1 MKPVFYERYENS
13 VRPNLMEK
21 NGYTNI
27 YSVPKIEKI
36 VLNMGLGRKAQEKT
50 VLESALEGLSSIAG
64 QKPCITHAKNSI
76 SGFKIREGMPLGIK
90 TTLRGHYMYEFLHR
104 LVVIAMPRI
113 RDFRGVSG
121 RSFDGR
127 GNFSLGIKEY
137 YIFPEIK
144 YDKITDI
151 LGMDVA
157 IITTAKTDSEGKMLL
172 EEFGFPFYN

>member
-1 MKPVFYERYENS
+1 MKPVFYEYYES
-13 VRPNLMEK
+13 TVRPNLMQK
-21 NGYTNI
+21 SNYKNI

-36 VLNMGLGRKAQEKT
+36 VLNMGLGRKAQEKV
-50 VLESALEGLSSIAG
+50 VLESALEGLSSITG
-64 QKPCITHAKNSI
+64 QKPCITRAKQSI
-76 SGFKIREGMPLGIK
+76 SGFKIREGVPLGIK
-90 TTLRGHYMYEFLHR
+90 ATLRGRYMYEFLHR

-113 RDFRGVSG
+113 RDFRGVSS

-127 GNFSLGIKEY
+127 GNFAVGIKEH

-157 IITTAKTDSEGKMLL
+157 IITTAKTDREAKLLL

>member
-1 MKPVFYERYENS
+1 
-13 VRPNLMEK
+13 
-21 NGYTNI
+21 
-27 YSVPKIEKI
+27 
-36 VLNMGLGRKAQEKT
+36 
-50 VLESALEGLSSIAG
+50 
-64 QKPCITHAKNSI
+64 
-76 SGFKIREGMPLGIK
+76 
-90 TTLRGHYMYEFLHR
+90 MYEFLHR